1 LWRVDLDNAKTSKLT
16 NFKCSA
22 KDCDSIKKYLT
33 EEFSSE
39 VITFKN
45 EGEHVYD
52 QPYSTRSLI
61 GVLGYINDFTERP
74 IDTTHMSVN

>member
-1 LWRVDLDNAKTSKLT
+1 MWRVDLDNAKTSKLT

-22 KDCDSIKKYLT
+22 KDCDSIKEYLT

-52 QPYSTRSLI
+52 QPYATRSLI